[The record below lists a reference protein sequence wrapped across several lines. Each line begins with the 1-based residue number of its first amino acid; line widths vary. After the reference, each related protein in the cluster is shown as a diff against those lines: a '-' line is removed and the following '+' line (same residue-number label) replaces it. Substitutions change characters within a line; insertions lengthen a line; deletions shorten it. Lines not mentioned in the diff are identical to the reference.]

1 MAKEDVA
8 RFFATVYENKSL
20 QGSLN
25 GALASA
31 APDVL
36 TEIANS
42 KGFKFTK
49 DELAAVMAPQ
59 GGELSD
65 ADMDAVAGGASL
77 TLSPKLIA
85 SNSVKQNF
93 WAAVSPTRFGGIG
106 GIANAFGLGIP
117 GPDFVSVMSDGA
129 AEEPA
134 EAQQESRSATEIYDS
149 LV

>member
-1 MAKEDVA
+1 MAKEDVS

-36 TEIANS
+36 TEIAKS
-42 KGFKFTK
+42 KGFNFSKE
-49 DELAAVMAPQ
+49 ELAAVMAPQ
-59 GGELSD
+59 AGELSD
-65 ADMDAVAGGASL
+65 SDMEAVAGGASYQ
-77 TLSPKLIA
+77 LSPQVVA
-85 SNSVKQNF
+85 ANSVKQNF

-129 AEEPA
+129 SEEEAESSE
-134 EAQQESRSATEIYDS
+134 ESRSATELYDS
-149 LV
+149 LA